1 MLVEST
7 DYSLS
12 DACPLDLIDQPV
24 PSACDFNVSQELRTP
39 LTAIQVALDL
49 LGSGKLGNLSETG
62 QRMVEIATS
71 NADRLLRLAS
81 AIDQQSLNLG
91 GLLSHTELERL
102 RLEADLELAIERR
115 ELRLQYQPIVWLHS
129 GQVIGL
135 EALLRWQHPIFGNIS
150 PATFIPLAETSGL
163 ILQLGDWV
171 LRSACQQL
179 QTWQHRDPDSFQSLS
194 ISVNLSSKQLSCPG
208 LALQVGQTLQEA
220 GLAARHLRLEITES
234 GVMDDAKIARQNLS
248 QLHDL
253 GVQLYIDDFGTGFSS
268 LSRLCELP
276 LDVLKIDRSFVQQ
289 LDSQKGRLL
298 VRAIINLAHNLG
310 IDVIAEG
317 VETAEQVTQLQALGC
332 SRGQGFFFAKPIDS
346 LAVETLLGQTW
357 QR

>member
-1 MLVEST
+1 
-7 DYSLS
+7 
-12 DACPLDLIDQPV
+12 
-24 PSACDFNVSQELRTP
+24 
-39 LTAIQVALDL
+39 
-49 LGSGKLGNLSETG
+49 
-62 QRMVEIATS
+62 
-71 NADRLLRLAS
+71 
-81 AIDQQSLNLG
+81 
-91 GLLSHTELERL
+91 
-102 RLEADLELAIERR
+102 
-115 ELRLQYQPIVWLHS
+115 
-129 GQVIGL
+129 
-135 EALLRWQHPIFGNIS
+135 
-150 PATFIPLAETSGL
+150 
-163 ILQLGDWV
+163 
-171 LRSACQQL
+171 
-179 QTWQHRDPDSFQSLS
+179 
-194 ISVNLSSKQLSCPG
+194 
-208 LALQVGQTLQEA
+208 
-220 GLAARHLRLEITES
+220 
-234 GVMDDAKIARQNLS
+234 
-248 QLHDL
+248 L